1 MYLTRTSDDLLMFL
15 TLVQSEQ
22 SDVVLA
28 VEHLRLA
35 IRSVG
40 TITGIV
46 YTEELLDVIFHDFCI
61 GK

>member
-1 MYLTRTSDDLLMFL
+1 MYLTRTVEDLFMFL
-15 TLVQSEQ
+15 SLVNKN
-22 SDVVLA
+22 SDLVLA

-35 IRSVG
+35 IRSLG

-46 YTEELLDVIFHDFCI
+46 YTEELLDVIFRDFCI